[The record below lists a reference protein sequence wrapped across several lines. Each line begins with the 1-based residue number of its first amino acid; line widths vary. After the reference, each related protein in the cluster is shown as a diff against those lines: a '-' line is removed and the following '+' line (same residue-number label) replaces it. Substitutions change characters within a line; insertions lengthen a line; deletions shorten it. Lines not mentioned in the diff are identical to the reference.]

1 MKTLHGSGILTNII
15 DNNEVNTNATVQ
27 TKRMHKT
34 KDNRKNKTNVSPSSY
49 IKNKMIC
56 NIKENMNLGISWSC
70 GSAPSQEIE

>member
-49 IKNKMIC
+49 RNKITY
-56 NIKENMNLGISWSC
+56 K
-70 GSAPSQEIE
+70 